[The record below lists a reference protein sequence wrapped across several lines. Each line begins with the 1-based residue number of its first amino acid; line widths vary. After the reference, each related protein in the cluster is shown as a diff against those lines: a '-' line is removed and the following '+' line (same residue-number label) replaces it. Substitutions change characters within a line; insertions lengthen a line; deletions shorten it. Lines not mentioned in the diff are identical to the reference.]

1 MVLENLLGSRL
12 IERRPFFSFFLGLI
26 FTFIAFVFG
35 AIFFREAISVAM
47 LFLVT
52 LLLVPS
58 LIKLISV
65 EEKRE
70 REEGLKNFV
79 KDHKDIFE
87 IYIFSFL
94 GVFVGFLL
102 LSLYFSNSSMLSLFE
117 FQSNLLQN
125 QGLGEELITQ
135 FMEKPL
141 EPSLTY
147 VLNVAG
153 NNLLV
158 NIICFLLSFFY
169 GAGAIFLIILNASVF
184 SSFVSY
190 VIQQLSQKFAHAL
203 SIFGVFLIHMIPE
216 ISGFL
221 LAAIAGGVIS
231 KAILAEKFGS
241 KGFKNVV
248 KDGTVLLL
256 MACGLTVIAAF
267 LEVYVTTFLFKGLF

>member
-1 MVLENLLGSRL
+1 MVLENLLGSKL
-12 IERRPFFSFFLGLI
+12 IERRPFFSFFLGLL
-26 FTFIAFVFG
+26 FTFIGFIFAAVF
-35 AIFFREAISVAM
+35 FKEMISVAM

-52 LLLVPS
+52 LLLVPA
-58 LIKLISV
+58 LIKLINI

-70 REEGLKNFV
+70 RKEGLKNFV
-79 KDHKDIFE
+79 KDHRDIFE

-102 LSLYFSNSSMLSLFE
+102 LSLYFSDSATGSLFD
-117 FQSNLLQN
+117 FQLNLLQN
-125 QGLGEELITQ
+125 QGLNVELITE
-135 FMEKPL
+135 FMERPL
-141 EPSLTY
+141 QPSLIQ
-147 VLNVAG
+147 VANVAG
-153 NNLLV
+153 SNLLV

-169 GAGAIFLIILNASVF
+169 GAGAIFLIIVNASVF

-190 VIQQLSQKFAHAL
+190 IIQHLSQKFSMTL
-203 SIFGVFLIHMIPE
+203 SIFGAFLVHMIPE

-248 KDGTVLLL
+248 KDGTLLL
-256 MACGLTVIAAF
+256 LIACGLTILAAF
-267 LEVYVTTFLFKGLF
+267 LEVYVTTFLFKAL